1 MTGTLAEPPTVL
13 VVDDVADA
21 RAVISELMRSERYR
35 VVEAADGAEAV
46 EAASRERPHL
56 VLLDLNLPVLDGFE
70 VARRL
75 RQLPWME
82 GVPVV
87 AVTAY
92 HYHGMREAALEAG
105 CDEYLPKPLDFDEL
119 KEVVHRLL
127 GG

>member
-1 MTGTLAEPPTVL
+1 MTGTLAEPPTIL

-92 HYHGMREAALEAG
+92 HYHGMREAAIEAG
-105 CDEYLPKPLDFDEL
+105 CDEYVPKPVDFDEL